1 MRRAFVFVATLC
13 VCACDGA
20 ERRDAETV
28 VAAVTRFRTA
38 DNTSTPAMV
47 DALKAT
53 PCAAA
58 DACRTRDV
66 CIASGDATARA
77 LRLKAEVEKSLAE
90 LEKGTLPK
98 ESAEAQALPKKL
110 DDAQK
115 LLEQGHDGLPRCDEE
130 VQALRRKH
138 RI

>member
-1 MRRAFVFVATLC
+1 MP
-13 VCACDGA
+13 
-20 ERRDAETV
+20 EP
-28 VAAVTRFRTA
+28 AAVTPPTA
-38 DNTSTPAMV
+38 PRIGLDAPPASSE
-47 DALKAT
+47 L
-53 PCAAA
+53 
-58 DACRTRDV
+58 TRDV